1 MYRGR
6 KKMNPIL
13 PLAYATPDV
22 EAHVWPQ
29 DPNRVYLYC
38 SNDRIDGGGM
48 SPCQHCFSSEDLVC
62 WTDHGV
68 AFDASTAIPWVS
80 MTDLPAIDVA
90 EKNGRWYY
98 YFTAPVD
105 GVMMQ
110 CVAFSDRPEG
120 PFTNPVPIRGTE
132 FPSCGDPSVLVDE
145 DGKAYLFWGQF
156 SLRGAQLK
164 ENMCELEEDTVDT
177 MILTEQ
183 QHGFHEGSSI
193 RRNGDTYYLLYA
205 DTDRGRP
212 TCLSYAKSKSPLGP
226 YVKGGVIIDNA
237 ACDIASWNNHGS
249 MLCFQDQW
257 YIVYHRATLGLE
269 MGGRRVCLEPIRFD
283 ENGDIEEV
291 PMTVHGVEQPL
302 PAGEWTEAYRACE
315 FVFGEKE
322 QHGEGPFFIHYPLR
336 GWNKNMM
343 ECAVRNYK
351 DTGVRTAHVIRQD
364 QHSEYLTRFSDK
376 DAAVYRSLSFTGK
389 EVSFVCEA
397 ASFESIT
404 QLEIRLDAVDG
415 PCIGVCEIDHSGGW
429 ADWKEYQCGI
439 SKVTGVHT
447 LYLVARDGG
456 KSHRLCDLKRFCFKS
471 EEP

>member
-1 MYRGR
+1 
-6 KKMNPIL
+6 
-13 PLAYATPDV
+13 
-22 EAHVWPQ
+22 
-29 DPNRVYLYC
+29 
-38 SNDRIDGGGM
+38 
-48 SPCQHCFSSEDLVC
+48 
-62 WTDHGV
+62 
-68 AFDASTAIPWVS
+68 

-193 RRNGDTYYLLYA
+193 RRKGDTYYLLYA

-237 ACDIASWNNHGS
+237 ACDIASWIMSADN
-249 MLCFQDQW
+249 D
-257 YIVYHRATLGLE
+257 
-269 MGGRRVCLEPIRFD
+269 P
-283 ENGDIEEV
+283 NGPSANI
-291 PMTVHGVEQPL
+291 PSFAGVL
-302 PAGEWTEAYRACE
+302 
-315 FVFGEKE
+315 KE
-322 QHGEGPFFIHYPLR
+322 LLR
-336 GWNKNMM
+336 
-343 ECAVRNYK
+343 
-351 DTGVRTAHVIRQD
+351 
-364 QHSEYLTRFSDK
+364 L
-376 DAAVYRSLSFTGK
+376 YRS
-389 EVSFVCEA
+389 
-397 ASFESIT
+397 
-404 QLEIRLDAVDG
+404 
-415 PCIGVCEIDHSGGW
+415 
-429 ADWKEYQCGI
+429 
-439 SKVTGVHT
+439 
-447 LYLVARDGG
+447 
-456 KSHRLCDLKRFCFKS
+456 
-471 EEP
+471 